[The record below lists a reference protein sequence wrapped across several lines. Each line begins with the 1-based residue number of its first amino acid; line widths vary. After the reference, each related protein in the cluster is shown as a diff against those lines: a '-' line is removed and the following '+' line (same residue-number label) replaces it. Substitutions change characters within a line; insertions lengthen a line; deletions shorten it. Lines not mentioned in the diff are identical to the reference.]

1 MAQQRNKFK
10 PKPKKLRTLIINVV
24 IVAII
29 VFLVGRQLMFGQNGQ
44 QGNTDTLITSEFV
57 SAVQQDRV
65 KSVVYDAGSYTV
77 SGTYYPAITAGSQ
90 ISSAFKDSFEA
101 LNARSGEQARVHA
114 GAHASSSASG
124 QTGENAQVP
133 GVNTSLLD
141 SKQLGTERHYTST
154 YLGQNSLCLLYTS
167 PSPRD

>member
-65 KSVVYDAGSYTV
+65 KSVVYDAGSYT
-77 SGTYYPAITAGSQ
+77 
-90 ISSAFKDSFEA
+90 
-101 LNARSGEQARVHA
+101 
-114 GAHASSSASG
+114 
-124 QTGENAQVP
+124 
-133 GVNTSLLD
+133 
-141 SKQLGTERHYTST
+141 
-154 YLGQNSLCLLYTS
+154 CLLYTS
-167 PSPRD
+167 DAADDIL